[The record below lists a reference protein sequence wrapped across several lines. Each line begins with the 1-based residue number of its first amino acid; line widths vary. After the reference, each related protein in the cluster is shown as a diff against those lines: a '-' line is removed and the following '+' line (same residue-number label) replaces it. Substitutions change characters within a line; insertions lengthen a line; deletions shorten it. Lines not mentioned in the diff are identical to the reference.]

1 MCHTRCSHSSLK
13 KKIEEFLSQGRSKFY
28 LHEIVKEA
36 SVTFR
41 EAEEFFIPLL
51 EKDKI
56 EGSLELRCPN
66 CGADQGTFRKYDQV
80 PSEVECEHCGYS
92 FPRSEDYL
100 NIVLEVKGKFF
111 RAQKIISTS
120 S

>member
-1 MCHTRCSHSSLK
+1 MK
-13 KKIEEFLSQGRSKFY
+13 KKIEEFLSQDRHRFY
-28 LHEIVKEA
+28 LHEIAKEA
-36 SVTFR
+36 SVTMR
-41 EAEEFFIPLL
+41 EAEDFFIPLL
-51 EKDKI
+51 EENKI

-66 CGADQGTFRKYDQV
+66 CEAVQGTFKKYDQV

-111 RAQKIISTS
+111 RAQKIASAS